1 VTRLQL
7 STLTGP
13 PISGI
18 SNFDSTFERTDREQS
33 KFINKSLL
41 VKHTNQF
48 TTQNSTQGETNPLA
62 EDSLDQ
68 SNLLTTREERPAPT
82 KGLWKDSDSSNYQHE
97 SPLAETSSR
106 VRDIWNGKMKPKW
119 KSNAHHSNRLFVPRR
134 LPHSVTNSHSEDS

>member
-82 KGLWKDSDSSNYQHE
+82 KGL
-97 SPLAETSSR
+97 
-106 VRDIWNGKMKPKW
+106 
-119 KSNAHHSNRLFVPRR
+119 
-134 LPHSVTNSHSEDS
+134 